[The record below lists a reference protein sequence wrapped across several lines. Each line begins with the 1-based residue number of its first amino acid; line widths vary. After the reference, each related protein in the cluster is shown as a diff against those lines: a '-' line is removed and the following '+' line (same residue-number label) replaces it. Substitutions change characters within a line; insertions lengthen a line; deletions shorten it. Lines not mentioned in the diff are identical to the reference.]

1 MVSSYY
7 TIYCVDHETARY
19 VETPRALSE
28 AISRTREPRVI
39 LNFSKL
45 SLAKP
50 TSLIVDI
57 TRRGMGAWNARQWA
71 WRNVTQCWRLCA
83 RQKLNVVRV
92 NVLCGVQHEA
102 SDCYSVA
109 SSLFWQLSGGLA
121 NRGLCCEDNLSRS
134 KTSSFNCVSTD
145 TFTG

>member
-1 MVSSYY
+1 MCCKGAYYCRKYQLYVTNFRSIHVNNNLVITSYY

-19 VETPRALSE
+19 VETPCALRE

-57 TRRGMGAWNARQWA
+57 ARRGA
-71 WRNVTQCWRLCA
+71 
-83 RQKLNVVRV
+83 
-92 NVLCGVQHEA
+92 
-102 SDCYSVA
+102 
-109 SSLFWQLSGGLA
+109 GG
-121 NRGLCCEDNLSRS
+121 
-134 KTSSFNCVSTD
+134 
-145 TFTG
+145 

>member
-1 MVSSYY
+1 MHPNSECDGGRHTKVKTNVLQPTIAERYQWYVTNFRSIHVNNSLVVSSYY

-57 TRRGMGAWNARQWA
+57 TRRGMGA
-71 WRNVTQCWRLCA
+71 
-83 RQKLNVVRV
+83 
-92 NVLCGVQHEA
+92 
-102 SDCYSVA
+102 
-109 SSLFWQLSGGLA
+109 
-121 NRGLCCEDNLSRS
+121 
-134 KTSSFNCVSTD
+134 
-145 TFTG
+145 

>member
-1 MVSSYY
+1 MHPNSECDRGRHKKKIHKKKTKDKCVVKEPTIAERYQLYVTNFRSIHVNNNLVITSYY

-19 VETPRALSE
+19 VETPCALSE

-57 TRRGMGAWNARQWA
+57 ARRGA
-71 WRNVTQCWRLCA
+71 
-83 RQKLNVVRV
+83 
-92 NVLCGVQHEA
+92 
-102 SDCYSVA
+102 
-109 SSLFWQLSGGLA
+109 GG
-121 NRGLCCEDNLSRS
+121 
-134 KTSSFNCVSTD
+134 
-145 TFTG
+145 